1 MNVKRTLRGVPTI
14 VHPER
19 ETHIVAADAI
29 ALLSGVNFASVE
41 KVIAAMAVIAEY
53 SGADPALLMNLSDV
67 PMERV
72 RLSDPIHAIRAMN
85 TRELCEDIAASGRY
99 HSLDE
104 LLHLSGRFRAS
115 TDV

>member
-1 MNVKRTLRGVPTI
+1 MNIKRTLRGVPTI

-29 ALLSGVNFASVE
+29 ALLSGVNYASVE
-41 KVIAAMAVIAEY
+41 KVIAAMAVLVDY
-53 SGADPALLMNLSDV
+53 SGTDPSLLMNLSDV
-67 PMERV
+67 PTKRV
-72 RLSDPIHAIRAMN
+72 VLSDPSHASRAAN

-99 HSLDE
+99 HGLED
-104 LLHLSGRFRAS
+104 LLHLTGRFQIQ